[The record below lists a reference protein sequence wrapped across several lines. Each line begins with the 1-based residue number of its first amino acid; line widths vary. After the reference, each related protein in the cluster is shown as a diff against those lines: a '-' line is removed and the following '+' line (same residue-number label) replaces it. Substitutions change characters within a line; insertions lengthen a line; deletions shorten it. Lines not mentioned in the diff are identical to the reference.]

1 MRKPLNII
9 RSHSSITIYLMI
21 SWVAFKRWLLHK
33 RDCSLESSSSLLLAS
48 SLMQICELMSPNYE
62 MFPCYY
68 YKGCS
73 SSVHQPANLL
83 KVMAAATDILKER
96 PFSPIKWNRSRPK
109 PSENYVNLKITE
121 RETSFDKAHS
131 RKLVLFGFTTN
142 WQRRQKFSSNI
153 YKLTCIFTLP
163 GRMERQTY
171 L

>member
-9 RSHSSITIYLMI
+9 RSYSSITIYLMI

-121 RETSFDKAHS
+121 RDIVERSIRHTRES
-131 RKLVLFGFTTN
+131 LFYLASQPIGKGAKNF
-142 WQRRQKFSSNI
+142 RQ
-153 YKLTCIFTLP
+153 IFTS
-163 GRMERQTY
+163 
-171 L
+171 

>member
-1 MRKPLNII
+1 MLWNRPWENRYLNII
-9 RSHSSITIYLMI
+9 RSYSSITIYLMI

-121 RETSFDKAHS
+121 RETSFDEAGTRES
-131 RKLVLFGFTTN
+131 LFYLASQPIGKGAKNF
-142 WQRRQKFSSNI
+142 RQ
-153 YKLTCIFTLP
+153 IFTS
-163 GRMERQTY
+163 
-171 L
+171 